1 VGIYLTRAGF
11 IIKGKPVQPV
21 AIRHP
26 FIHFDPCW
34 VNGINLPLLMWRS
47 LCQFSNYLQVKNHQL
62 HLFAGGGPLLLVAL
76 LVLTF

>member
-1 VGIYLTRAGF
+1 MYLTRAGF
-11 IIKGKPVQPV
+11 ITKGKPVQPV

-47 LCQFSNYLQVKNHQL
+47 LCQFSNYLQVTTNCTN
-62 HLFAGGGPLLLVAL
+62 LFCRSTTSGAL
-76 LVLTF
+76 GLNDDVF

>member
-1 VGIYLTRAGF
+1 VYLTRAGF
-11 IIKGKPVQPV
+11 ITQGKPVQPV

-47 LCQFSNYLQVKNHQL
+47 LCQFSNYLQVYTANCTN
-62 HLFAGGGPLLLVAL
+62 LFAGGGPLLLVAL